1 MPVAHV
7 ADEAMDART
16 RPAWSRST
24 AVGILRVDSDHPRF
38 DRHYHDC
45 DEYWL
50 IFAGTAR
57 V

>member
-7 ADEAMDART
+7 ADEATDART